1 MVSCKLG
8 MEVAAVVL
16 VNLKMKNE
24 KYLQL
29 LSIQY

>member
-8 MEVAAVVL
+8 SDMAAVVL

-24 KYLQL
+24 KYLEL
-29 LSIQY
+29 LSIEY